1 MLALFSLVLS
11 ISVVRTKLV
20 VSSFAELY
28 REDGSLDGDLII
40 NNARLVSEVTQRSS
54 DCPDIEEMLRVY
66 EYFLINEDGEE
77 EQILMDAQLPIDLE
91 NVTMTMTN
99 QEEPWIKSDIG
110 RNAISTFGDSS
121 SLFALFLRKMFSMYV
136 VDFDF

>member
-1 MLALFSLVLS
+1 MSSEIVIMMLALFSLVLS
-11 ISVVRTKLV
+11 ISAVRTKLV

-99 QEEPWIKSDIG
+99 QEEPWIKSDIV
-110 RNAISTFGDSS
+110 
-121 SLFALFLRKMFSMYV
+121 LR
-136 VDFDF
+136 